1 MLDMPELPAIVAPPP
16 PGRGVFCNRTLNLR
30 AIRAVGF
37 DMDYTLVHYDVDA
50 WERRAYA
57 YLKQKLQDQG
67 WPVDDL
73 EFPAG
78 FAVRGLAI
86 DTHLGNLVKADRFGY
101 VKRACHGMRRLEFDE
116 QRTAYGRQLADMS
129 DPRWVFLNTF
139 FSLSEASMYAQLVER
154 LDARRFGKRALGYAD
169 LWQKVHDALD
179 SAHAEGRL
187 KSEIVAAPTDYVVL
201 DEDLPATLTDLR
213 QAGKRLLLVTN
224 SDWAFTQAMMSH
236 ALDRYLPAGV
246 GWRCLFDLVIVSARK
261 PEFFSGRAAAF
272 QLVSDDGLLRASPE
286 GALPLGPGIYV
297 GGNAALVEASLGL
310 AGSEVLFLG
319 DHLYTDVRVSKDV
332 RRWRTGLI
340 VRELEQEQ
348 ADVATKQH
356 QQDRLDEL
364 MAEKAQVEFEQAH
377 LRLRLQRTERTPAS
391 SRTAAARLESR
402 IGRLRSRIERLDE
415 EIGPLA
421 LAVGQIFNQ
430 TWGPLMSAGAD
441 RSYLAR
447 QLEESADIYMSR
459 VSNLL
464 YQTPFAYLRA
474 PRSRMPHDL
483 PLERGDD

>member
-1 MLDMPELPAIVAPPP
+1 MPEPPATVSPPP

-73 EFPAG
+73 EFPRG

-86 DTHLGNLVKADRFGY
+86 DTQLGNLVKADRFGY
-101 VKRACHGMRRLEFDE
+101 VKRAAHGTRRLEFDE
-116 QRTAYGRQLADMS
+116 QRTAYGRQLVDLT

-139 FSLSEASMYAQLVER
+139 FSLSEACMYAQLVER
-154 LDARRFGKRALGYAD
+154 LDARRFGRRALGYAD
-169 LWQKVHDALD
+169 LWHRVHDTLD
-179 SAHAEGRL
+179 STHAEGRL
-187 KSEIVAAPTDYVVL
+187 KSEIVSSPTDYVVP
-201 DEDLPATLTDLR
+201 DEELPVALTDLR
-213 QAGKRLLLVTN
+213 DAGKRLLLVTN

-236 ALDRYLPAGV
+236 AFDRYLPDGNT
-246 GWRCLFDLVIVSARK
+246 WRSLFDLVIVSARK

-272 QLVSDDGLLRASPE
+272 RLVSDDGLLRASPE
-286 GALPLGPGIYV
+286 GVLALGPGVYV

-310 AGSEVLFLG
+310 SGSEILFLG
-319 DHLYTDVRVSKDV
+319 DHLYADVRSSKDV

-348 ADVATKQH
+348 ADVAARQQ

-364 MAEKAQVEFEQAH
+364 MSEKAQVEFEQAH
-377 LRLRLQRTERTPAS
+377 LRLRLQRTERATPG
-391 SRTAAARLESR
+391 SRPAAAALESQ
-402 IGRLRSRIERLDE
+402 IGRLRSRIERLDD

-421 LAVGQIFNQ
+421 LAVGQIFNE

-447 QLEESADIYMSR
+447 QLEESADVYMSR

-464 YQTPFAYLRA
+464 HQTPFAYLRA